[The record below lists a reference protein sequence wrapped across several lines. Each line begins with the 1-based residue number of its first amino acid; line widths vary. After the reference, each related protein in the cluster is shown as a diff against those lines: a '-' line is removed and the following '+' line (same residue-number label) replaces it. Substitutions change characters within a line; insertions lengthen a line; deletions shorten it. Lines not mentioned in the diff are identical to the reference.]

1 MIGDHNDD
9 INDEND
15 DKDHNVEK
23 TEHCVCKRSQVEDG
37 ELANLSERD
46 IISRM

>member
-9 INDEND
+9 INDKND
-15 DKDHNVEK
+15 DKDHVEK